1 MKELY
6 NKLVDVDVELE
17 TSQYAQQGLVRNISD
32 ICQSMDSPY
41 LLNEVQAVS
50 ELILKQITETRK
62 QLEVVIGEVERTI
75 QDGKENG

>member
-6 NKLVDVDVELE
+6 NKLVDVELE

-41 LLNEVQAVS
+41 PLNEVQAVG
-50 ELILKQITETRK
+50 ELVLKQIRDTKK
-62 QLEVVIGEVERTI
+62 QLEIVIGEVERTI
-75 QDGKENG
+75 QDGKENR